1 MEEYGDGLMM
11 CQIDQEKLIKEVYEI
26 VSYVSASDN
35 GNTIPKRAKKHPE
48 LLWVRFAD
56 RLEAIGPIGAVR
68 CYQYNTEKGESLSV
82 STTPRPKTKQEVWAN
97 VTPDRLQKYMETK
110 DSASMMDHYFDK
122 LLQIAR
128 FEQEIVKNNFLCQE
142 AEKRVEPLV
151 DICLEWGR
159 TGKVPVDLI
168 MSHADKSSKK
178 KKTEEKKV
186 QKNEPA
192 KIPALKKQIKR
203 KQLAQGLTIS
213 QRRLKIK

>member
-68 CYQYNTEKGESLSV
+68 CYQYNTEKGESLSI

-97 VTPDRLQKYMETK
+97 VTPERLQNYMETK

-128 FEQEIVKNNFLCQE
+128 FE
-142 AEKRVEPLV
+142 
-151 DICLEWGR
+151 
-159 TGKVPVDLI
+159 
-168 MSHADKSSKK
+168 
-178 KKTEEKKV
+178 
-186 QKNEPA
+186 
-192 KIPALKKQIKR
+192 
-203 KQLAQGLTIS
+203 
-213 QRRLKIK
+213 

>member
-11 CQIDQEKLIKEVYEI
+11 CQIDQEKLIKEVNEI

-68 CYQYNTEKGESLSV
+68 CYQYNTEKGESLSK
-82 STTPRPKTKQEVWAN
+82 STTPRPKTKKEVWAN

-110 DSASMMDHYFDK
+110 DSDSMMDHYFDK

-128 FEQEIVKNNFLCQE
+128 FE
-142 AEKRVEPLV
+142 
-151 DICLEWGR
+151 
-159 TGKVPVDLI
+159 
-168 MSHADKSSKK
+168 
-178 KKTEEKKV
+178 
-186 QKNEPA
+186 
-192 KIPALKKQIKR
+192 
-203 KQLAQGLTIS
+203 
-213 QRRLKIK
+213 